1 MPLFQADR
9 KHEGQSLQGPGVF
22 PASMPTGPVETKRIF
37 RNITKSKLRKV
48 VFIFPKT
55 CQKHFA
61 KKLLDEGMNE
71 SVVRGPPARL
81 PTPGLCA
88 GLSSRLQL
96 PARSPVAVAVRL
108 L

>member
-22 PASMPTGPVETKRIF
+22 PESMPTRPVETKRIF

-61 KKLLDEGMNE
+61 KKRLDEGMNE
-71 SVVRGPPARL
+71 SAVRGPPARL
-81 PTPGLCA
+81 PTPTLCA
-88 GLSSRLQL
+88 GLVSGLQL
-96 PARSPVAVAVRL
+96 PVRSPVAVAVRL